1 MNKGIRKIYLF
12 LLSIMLLVTVSGT
25 VYAEVKES
33 KIYVTDDA
41 GLLTGSEVASL
52 REDLSILS
60 EKWGCDI
67 VVVTTDSTGEKTIT
81 EYADDFYDYNIYED
95 DGVLL
100 LIDMETRGWWISTTG
115 TCIDAFTDKGIQW
128 IGEKQIVPYLSDG
141 EYYKAFKSYAKNCDK
156 FLKQAEKGKPY
167 DWNHM
172 PVTNKEIAIAGLVSL
187 VIGLVVSGIT
197 LLVLASGNKSVR
209 SVKDA
214 ASYVIEGSMV
224 VSNSNDV
231 FINKTVTK
239 VPIPR
244 DTDSRSGGG
253 GGSTIHMGSSG
264 TSHGGGGG
272 HF

>member
-1 MNKGIRKIYLF
+1 
-12 LLSIMLLVTVSGT
+12 
-25 VYAEVKES
+25 
-33 KIYVTDDA
+33 
-41 GLLTGSEVASL
+41 
-52 REDLSILS
+52 
-60 EKWGCDI
+60 
-67 VVVTTDSTGEKTIT
+67 
-81 EYADDFYDYNIYED
+81 
-95 DGVLL
+95 
-100 LIDMETRGWWISTTG
+100 
-115 TCIDAFTDKGIQW
+115 
-128 IGEKQIVPYLSDG
+128 
-141 EYYKAFKSYAKNCDK
+141 
-156 FLKQAEKGKPY
+156 
-167 DWNHM
+167 M

-224 VSNSNDV
+224 VSDSNDV